1 MSTTELEEL
10 GNRMTCAQAIEF
22 IRSYLADELPES
34 ERAVFAAHLAICED
48 CRNYL
53 ASYETTIR
61 LAQQV
66 GETCANAELLPPLPE
81 SLLRA
86 LLDSRAAQAADDEL

>member
-1 MSTTELEEL
+1 MNTTELEEL
-10 GNRMTCAQAIEF
+10 GNRMTCAQAIEMLQA
-22 IRSYLADELPES
+22 YLADELPES
-34 ERAVFAAHLAICED
+34 ERTIFAAHLAICED

-61 LAQQV
+61 LAQQA
-66 GETCANAELLPPLPE
+66 GEGSDSAELLPPIPE

-86 LLDSRAAQAADDEL
+86 LLDAKAARSADDEI